1 MDKLERQKIVNKISI
16 ITIIANVF
24 LSFIKII
31 VGIVGRSNALVADG
45 FHSLS
50 DVFSTVVVMIGVKL
64 AEKEDDE
71 THPYGHEKIEP
82 VIGKIL
88 SNILLLTA
96 VYMGYKG
103 IKSIFIRDYYIP
115 EKMTIFAAVF
125 SILVKEWMF
134 RYTIRGAKK
143 VESSALMA
151 DAWHHR
157 SDALSSIG
165 SLIGITGAVFGYPI
179 LDPIASVIISIFIC
193 KVAIEIYI
201 QSVRA
206 LIDSAAD
213 KETIKNIKKIILGI
227 NGVIQIDELKTRI
240 HANKLYVDVEIAVD
254 RNLSVSEAHK
264 IAEDVHDSIENKI
277 KKVKHCMVHVNPFG
291 E

>member
-1 MDKLERQKIVNKISI
+1 MDKFERQKIVNKISI

-264 IAEDVHDSIENKI
+264 IAEDVHDSIENEI